1 MTYKDCDYY
10 RYDLNN
16 NKTIV
21 YNLYLADKLIDIIKE
36 YPEIDTKT
44 YDRFVFDGIIPKDIL
59 DSIKFKED
67 IKMAKKNMV
76 LTFKDDIYFYKF
88 NEQSRINEV
97 LYQIRETINSNFRGL
112 PFVTDI
118 SYYLKRDE
126 NSYNYVATITYE
138 TDEPDEPEPKPTL
151 VLIEKNRKF
160 TMNVKN
166 YNEIFTELKSSIEKQ
181 LYREVDKYFSEHPDY
196 TVTKKEAEWTETD
209 ESDIFTIVVTYT
221 APYNAEQ
228 EKE

>member
-1 MTYKDCDYY
+1 MEK
-10 RYDLNN
+10 
-16 NKTIV
+16 KT
-21 YNLYLADKLIDIIKE
+21 
-36 YPEIDTKT
+36 
-44 YDRFVFDGIIPKDIL
+44 
-59 DSIKFKED
+59 
-67 IKMAKKNMV
+67 MV
-76 LTFKDDIYFYKF
+76 LNFKDDAYFYKF

-118 SYYLKRDE
+118 SYYLKRNE
-126 NSYNYVATITYE
+126 NSYDYVATITYE
-138 TDEPDEPEPKPTL
+138 TDDEPEPKPTL

-160 TMNVKN
+160 TMNVEKMDYEN

-209 ESDIFTIVVTYT
+209 DSDIFTIVVTYT
-221 APYNAEQ
+221 APYAE
-228 EKE
+228 EKVKDGQT

>member
-1 MTYKDCDYY
+1 
-10 RYDLNN
+10 
-16 NKTIV
+16 
-21 YNLYLADKLIDIIKE
+21 
-36 YPEIDTKT
+36 
-44 YDRFVFDGIIPKDIL
+44 
-59 DSIKFKED
+59 
-67 IKMAKKNMV
+67 MAKKTMV
-76 LTFKDDIYFYKF
+76 LNFKDDAYFYKF

-126 NSYNYVATITYE
+126 NSSYNYVATITYE
-138 TDEPDEPEPKPTL
+138 TDDESEPKPTL

-160 TMNVKN
+160 TMNVGKMDYEN

-181 LYREVDKYFSEHPDY
+181 LYKEVDKYFSEHPDY

-209 ESDIFTIVVTYT
+209 DSDTFTILVTYT

-228 EKE
+228 EKVTPTVINECLCL

>member
-1 MTYKDCDYY
+1 
-10 RYDLNN
+10 
-16 NKTIV
+16 
-21 YNLYLADKLIDIIKE
+21 
-36 YPEIDTKT
+36 
-44 YDRFVFDGIIPKDIL
+44 
-59 DSIKFKED
+59 
-67 IKMAKKNMV
+67 MAKKTMV
-76 LTFKDDIYFYKF
+76 LNFKDDAYFYSY

-118 SYYLKRDE
+118 SYYLKRDR

-138 TDEPDEPEPKPTL
+138 TDDEPEKPTL

-160 TMNVKN
+160 TMNAGKMDYEN

-209 ESDIFTIVVTYT
+209 DSDIFTIVVTYT

-228 EKE
+228 EKVTPTVQDETLVIG